1 MGRQRHCRSQ
11 RSGPGNRFQAG
22 RRPTWAGT
30 GNSCFSVG
38 RRAKDAE
45 PVSLGGSMSAKV
57 LYLQPFE
64 LFSKKPLD
72 IGARGKYSRS
82 W

>member
-1 MGRQRHCRSQ
+1 MSDDLAARFGIVLAGPEPPKMGRQRHRRSQ

-22 RRPTWAGT
+22 RQPTWAGT
-30 GNSCFSVG
+30 GHSRFSVG

-57 LYLQPFE
+57 LYL
-64 LFSKKPLD
+64 
-72 IGARGKYSRS
+72 
-82 W
+82 